1 MAKMARLEEQGKLTE
16 AGRRAFAARTPER
29 TGVYSFERNEAA
41 QFTAEQERALRANE
55 AAAAFFDA
63 QPPWYRR
70 TATHWVIS
78 AKRDETRQRR
88 LQTLIDDSAHGRAIA
103 PLQRPVAPAQ
113 HTAKKKAK
121 AKPRARTARRRGV
134 PPRH

>member
-1 MAKMARLEEQGKLTE
+1 MAP

-41 QFTAEQERALRANE
+41 RFPSEQAKKLRANR

-78 AKRDETRQRR
+78 AKREATRERR
-88 LQTLIDDSAHGRAIA
+88 LDQLIADSAKGSTIG
-103 PLQRPVAPAQ
+103 PLTRPPG
-113 HTAKKKAK
+113 KKLAVE
-121 AKPRARTARRRGV
+121 PRARMALT
-134 PPRH
+134 PPLTPPSASHNE